1 MKILSLNVRGFGV
14 AGKFSWVKELCFNE
28 KPDIAVF
35 QETKCRNLNDFWVNC
50 VVGGDFFLAIRG
62 NWVGSGHDTIL
73 VNVYGPH
80 NDVDKKKM
88 WDDLDKL
95 MAGVDSGWVL
105 CGDFNEVR
113 TGLDR
118 VNCVFHKA
126 RARRFNE
133 FIVRNNLIEIP
144 INGRKFMRISDDDFG
159 HKPFKIFDEW
169 LNRDGI
175 DSVIS
180 EGWNKEVRGFRK
192 DCIFRDKLKNVKTEL
207 RGWSKKE
214 FGELDEEIL
223 TLKNIAHNWELKAES
238 GTLSENDRMCWLE
251 SRKKW
256 LAKEKIKVGMLRKSK
271 KIFVT
276 TLRRYLAQIRP
287 AGSGG
292 TFRVTM
298 ASNGGPGLSD
308 GPVTADTSGLF
319 TVPVSLQDQGAV
331 GPGQLNSDGPA
342 QAVTW
347 PDLLHISHENANM
360 LESVFT
366 ENEVWDAIKGC
377 GSTKAPGP
385 DGFNLRFYKKYWQ
398 DIKDDLMQA
407 IEVFWSSGRI
417 SNGCNASFITLVPKR
432 QDPSVLNDYRPISL
446 IGSYYKIIAKL
457 LSNRL
462 RKVIPNLV
470 GFEQSAFIKGR
481 NILDGALIANE
492 TFNFLKHYRL
502 KSLIFKVDFEK
513 AFDCLNWDYL
523 MEIMEIMGFGS
534 KWRGWILSCL
544 KSASVSILVN
554 GSPTSEFKLERGVR
568 QGDPLSPFL
577 FIIAAEGLNVLTKRA
592 VLTKRFL
599 GVEIGSE
606 KILISHLQYADDTIF
621 FGEWSILNL
630 RNLFKLLK
638 CFELSSGLKVNYLK
652 STLYGVGIEEA
663 EINKM
668 ASLFGCKSSSFPFT
682 YLGLPVGGK
691 MNKLESWNPVL
702 DKFSKILS
710 DWKARTVSYGGCL
723 TLVKSVLNSLPL
735 FKTKTNDLWVKVI
748 SSIYGSSGGLLGPF
762 DNNVIPYNSV
772 WTNIIKAGSSID
784 ELGISFRNS
793 FIRKVGNGNTTSF
806 WNDLWVGNVEFKNR
820 FKRLAHLET
829 NLEASVGSRVLGNGA
844 EQRFNGSWIREPS
857 GRAKGELEEL
867 QGLLRSVTLQSD
879 KPDSWC
885 WNMCNSGIFKT
896 KILAEHID
904 SKILH
909 VNSSSSS
916 GTIRNSLVPKKVE
929 VFIWRVLKG
938 RIPVLIELDKRGV
951 DLNSVRCP
959 TCDNDIENIN
969 HFILSCDKTRDVWAK
984 IFDWWT
990 VPRPQNLT
998 VRSLVDGSTGS
1009 LGSDVGRDVWQARD
1023 PPGAAYMALQTPG
1036 MGHLWAFLDGCL
1048 SSKNVEERGH
1058 GSNVSC
1064 CDW

>member
-1 MKILSLNVRGFGV
+1 MDRIMMLTRS
-14 AGKFSWVKELCFNE
+14 
-28 KPDIAVF
+28 
-35 QETKCRNLNDFWVNC
+35 
-50 VVGGDFFLAIRG
+50 
-62 NWVGSGHDTIL
+62 
-73 VNVYGPH
+73 
-80 NDVDKKKM
+80 KK

-105 CGDFNEVR
+105 CGNFNEKGIGSLPLAPSGWYCR
-113 TGLDR
+113 LWPETFQ
-118 VNCVFHKA
+118 N
-126 RARRFNE
+126 
-133 FIVRNNLIEIP
+133 
-144 INGRKFMRISDDDFG
+144 
-159 HKPFKIFDEW
+159 FDEW
-169 LNRDGI
+169 LNRYGI

-180 EGWNKEVRGFRK
+180 EGWNKEVSGFRK

-214 FGELDEEIL
+214 FGKLDEEIL
-223 TLKNIAHNWELKAES
+223 TLKNITHNWELKAES

-256 LAKEKIKVGMLRKSK
+256 LAKEKIKVGMLRQKARVRWILDGDENSKYFHSTIWRKLNKNNIRGLLINGHLCENPKEIKENIHDHFK
-271 KIFVT
+271 KIFSSNQAC
-276 TLRRYLAQIRP
+276 RPYLLLCNRP
-287 AGSGG
+287 AGSGAA
-292 TFRVTM
+292 FRVTM
-298 ASNGGPGLSD
+298 ASNGRPGLSG
-308 GPVTADTSGLF
+308 GPVTADTAGLF
-319 TVPVSLQDQGAV
+319 TVPVSLKDHRAV
-331 GPGQLNSDGPA
+331 GPGQFNSDGPA

-360 LESVFT
+360 LEFVFT

-377 GSTKAPGP
+377 GSTKAPVP

-398 DIKDDLMQA
+398 DIKVDLMQA
-407 IEVFWSSGRI
+407 IEEFWSSGRI

-432 QDPSVLNDYRPISL
+432 HDPSALNDYRPISL

-492 TFNFLKHYRL
+492 TLNFLKHNRL

-554 GSPTSEFKLERGVR
+554 GSPTSEFNLERGVR
-568 QGDPLSPFL
+568 QGDTLSPFL

-599 GVEIGSE
+599 VVEIGSE
-606 KILISHLQYADDTIF
+606 KIHISHLQYADDTIL

-652 STLYGVGIEEA
+652 STLYGVGIKEA
-663 EINKM
+663 EINNM
-668 ASLFGCKSSSFPFT
+668 ASLFGCKSGSFPFT

-691 MNKLESWNPVL
+691 MNKLESWNPVF
-702 DKFSKILS
+702 DKFSKRLS
-710 DWKARTVSYGGCL
+710 DWKARTVSYGGRL

-735 FKTKTNDLWVKVI
+735 YYFSLFRAPPCVVKK
-748 SSIYGSSGGLLGPF
+748 LE
-762 DNNVIPYNSV
+762 SV
-772 WTNIIKAGSSID
+772 RRSSID

-829 NLEASVGSRVLGNGA
+829 NLESTVGSRVLGTGA

-867 QGLLRSVTLQSD
+867 QGLLRSVILQSD

-885 WNMCNSGIFKT
+885 WNMCNSGTFKT

-916 GTIRNSLVPKKVE
+916 ETIRNSLVPKKVE

-984 IFDWWT
+984 IFDWWA

-1009 LGSDVGRDVWQARD
+1009 LGSDVGRDVWQAVIWTSV
-1023 PPGAAYMALQTPG
+1023 YL
-1036 MGHLWAFLDGCL
+1036 LWKYRNEKVF
-1048 SSKNVEERGH
+1048 KNKCW
-1058 GSNVSC
+1058 NVPVAVCEIQVKSFEWVVRRC
-1064 CDW
+1064 KGKDIDWNRWLHNPCNIFS